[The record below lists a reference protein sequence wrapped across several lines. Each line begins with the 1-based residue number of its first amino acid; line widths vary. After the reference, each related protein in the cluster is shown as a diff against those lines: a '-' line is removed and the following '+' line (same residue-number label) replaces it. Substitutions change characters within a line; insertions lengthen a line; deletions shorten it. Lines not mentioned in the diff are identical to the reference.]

1 MSEPNNKGGNG
12 PDEELYFAHS
22 ASLRILGAIPDLD
35 EITRR
40 LGVLPTSS
48 HRRGELKGPKSKPY
62 PHDMWCYTASVKES
76 EPLHVHIDALWNTF
90 RQRKQYLL
98 ELKENLTVDV
108 FMGYSSNCQTAG
120 VGLPYQSLE
129 IFRELQSRFELS
141 IVVA

>member
-1 MSEPNNKGGNG
+1 MSEPDNKSVEE

-22 ASLRILGAIPDLD
+22 ASLRIFGAIPDLD

-48 HRRGELKGPKSKPY
+48 HRRGERRGPKSKPY
-62 PHDMWCYTASVKES
+62 PHDMWSYTASVKES

-98 ELKENLTVDV
+98 ELKQTLTVDV
-108 FMGYSSNCQTAG
+108 FMGYRSNCQTAG
-120 VGLPYQSLE
+120 FGVPYQSLE
-129 IFRELQSRFELS
+129 IFNELQSRFELS
-141 IVVA
+141 IILA